1 MKTMSF
7 FCFIS
12 GDAKYF
18 VEGTIYSLK
27 SGDILIMKKA
37 EAHSLLINSC
47 VPYERI
53 VINFN
58 ADAVLGN
65 PDLIDFIDN
74 RPLGT
79 HNRYPASIFKN
90 TNWLYYLKK
99 ICSAESMNEKQIY
112 LTVLLTELSKN
123 YSKIQENIPPAKDNI
138 IDIISY
144 INTHLTEN
152 LSLDIICN
160 NFYISKAQINRKFK
174 QMTGS
179 TVWQY
184 ILTKRLLLAKSLL
197 QIGEHPTDVCVK
209 CGFNDYCSF
218 FRAYKSKFKTSPKE
232 YYTKNKN
239 I

>member
-37 EAHSLLINSC
+37 EARSLLINSC

-174 QMTGS
+174 HMTGS
-179 TVWQY
+179 PFGNT
-184 ILTKRLLLAKSLL
+184 
-197 QIGEHPTDVCVK
+197 
-209 CGFNDYCSF
+209 F
-218 FRAYKSKFKTSPKE
+218 
-232 YYTKNKN
+232 
-239 I
+239 